1 MVQTPLKSISLTEF
15 LQLPETKPASEYI
28 DGEIIQKPMGQG
40 KHSVLQGELL
50 STINQ
55 VVKPQKIARA
65 FVELRCIFANCAIV
79 PDLAVFVWDK
89 IPRDSD
95 GQISNIFNIAPDWL
109 IEILSPEQSQTK
121 VTKKILHALKYGTQT
136 GWLIDPSEM
145 TIFVYQPKQEIV
157 VLENSDDVLIV
168 PDFAKDLQ
176 LSHGDLFSWL
186 SE

>member
-1 MVQTPLKSISLTEF
+1 MVQTPLKPISLTEF
-15 LQLPETKPASEYI
+15 LRLPETKPASEYI

-40 KHSVLQGELL
+40 KHSTLQTEFA
-50 STINQ
+50 SYINSIL
-55 VVKPQKIARA
+55 KKNRIARA
-65 FVELRCIFANCAIV
+65 FVELRCIFANRAIV
-79 PDLAVFVWDK
+79 PDVTVFTWDK

-95 GQISNIFNIAPDWL
+95 GQISNVFNIAPDWL

-121 VTKKILHALKYGTQT
+121 VTKKILHALKYGTQM

-157 VLENSDDVLIV
+157 VLENSEDILIV
-168 PDFAKDLQ
+168 PDFAKDSQ
-176 LSHGDLFSWL
+176 LSHGDLFGWL